1 MAEKDKA
8 KKSLQEYPDVFADIF
23 NAMVYKGN
31 KILIPEKL
39 RQIEGESISAP
50 GELELKQLF
59 RDVTM
64 EYEDDGVRYL
74 LLGIENQDGVDNTM
88 PLRGMG
94 MDYAAY
100 EKQVRQI
107 MAANKVAEKDAGS
120 RKIYRNQLL
129 IPVVT
134 LILYFGESNWYGPK
148 RLRDMLKM
156 PDENIFPGVSDYIH
170 DYGMNLVVLKN
181 LTKEEEERFQSDF
194 KYLVKYLR
202 NCKEPEKV
210 VKLYREEFGDMLH
223 QKETMR
229 AMAALTKDERYLT
242 VEEGQKEEKKMSCAV
257 LDYVEAKAEKRGE
270 VKSQIEMCQEFGVTR
285 EETLVRVMQKY
296 ELNENTARDYM
307 NQYWVE

>member
-1 MAEKDKA
+1 
-8 KKSLQEYPDVFADIF
+8 
-23 NAMVYKGN
+23 
-31 KILIPEKL
+31 
-39 RQIEGESISAP
+39 
-50 GELELKQLF
+50 
-59 RDVTM
+59 
-64 EYEDDGVRYL
+64 
-74 LLGIENQDGVDNTM
+74 
-88 PLRGMG
+88 
-94 MDYAAY
+94 
-100 EKQVRQI
+100 
-107 MAANKVAEKDAGS
+107 
-120 RKIYRNQLL
+120 
-129 IPVVT
+129 
-134 LILYFGESNWYGPK
+134 
-148 RLRDMLKM
+148 MLKM

-202 NCKEPEKV
+202 NCKDPEKV

-257 LDYVEAKAEKRGE
+257 LNYVEAKAEKRGE
-270 VKSQIEMCQEFGVTR
+270 VKSQIETCQEFGVTR